1 MRRALSET
9 ANFPRRVLREPSGS
23 LSRAHIAVITKAD
36 RPLGRTVEALV
47 ETISRYV
54 PKRRYPI
61 DPHRGEVVFLA
72 RLLHDLPF
80 EEVEGMSVMAFSAI
94 GDPESF
100 RGSLEKGGVRVGR
113 RGLFSRSPPL
123 HSRDMERYAVRPTR
137 PALKC

>member
-1 MRRALSET
+1 MPFRKRQTLPAGL
-9 ANFPRRVLREPSGS
+9 LREPAES

-36 RPLGRTVEALV
+36 RAPREAVEALV

-54 PKRRYPI
+54 PEEAIFLSTLIVERWSSW
-61 DPHRGEVVFLA
+61 RGSFT
-72 RLLHDLPF
+72 DLPF

-100 RGSLEKGGVRVGR
+100 RGSLEKCNIRVVGEAR
-113 RGLFSRSPPL
+113 FRITTATLRATWSA
-123 HSRDMERYAVRPTR
+123 YAVRPTR